1 MDPLTALIIAMWI
14 AGRLTKNV
22 YQDAVFK
29 ARGEDPPSFRREMA
43 RWEAKQARQARS
55 AGRSADTPGRRFFA
69 NAWADAVA
77 SADERRARVTEKAKD
92 RRRAKWADADAAAA
106 EDEAYAINKRVADE
120 PSDEGMSVV
129 VTRRCERCGKPTPP
143 GDIRG
148 RIPLRLEIVQRVCP
162 DCSAAIDRDDREFQ
176 NLDPD
181 WGRIDDSEPTSPDHS
196 ERMVQCA
203 SCGGD
208 VRPVDTSWVN
218 VDGAT
223 LAMCPMCRLTRAEQ
237 PEPELPEPPSCPPN
251 AYDDGTQP
259 PVPEPVPPAGEDAEV
274 IQFADWQTKSSAG
287 HETKE
292 SHMSEITGLRSA
304 IAFAEGSAT
313 SADQAITQTEMA
325 IANLQAGGTS
335 GAAIT
340 ELQQAMENLRATAAQ
355 FRAAASTLSAHLGV
369 TEQYE
374 ANQGAGSREFVT
386 SE

>member
-1 MDPLTALIIAMWI
+1 
-14 AGRLTKNV
+14 
-22 YQDAVFK
+22 
-29 ARGEDPPSFRREMA
+29 
-43 RWEAKQARQARS
+43 
-55 AGRSADTPGRRFFA
+55 
-69 NAWADAVA
+69 
-77 SADERRARVTEKAKD
+77 
-92 RRRAKWADADAAAA
+92 
-106 EDEAYAINKRVADE
+106 
-120 PSDEGMSVV
+120 
-129 VTRRCERCGKPTPP
+129 
-143 GDIRG
+143 
-148 RIPLRLEIVQRVCP
+148 
-162 DCSAAIDRDDREFQ
+162 
-176 NLDPD
+176 
-181 WGRIDDSEPTSPDHS
+181 
-196 ERMVQCA
+196 MVQCA